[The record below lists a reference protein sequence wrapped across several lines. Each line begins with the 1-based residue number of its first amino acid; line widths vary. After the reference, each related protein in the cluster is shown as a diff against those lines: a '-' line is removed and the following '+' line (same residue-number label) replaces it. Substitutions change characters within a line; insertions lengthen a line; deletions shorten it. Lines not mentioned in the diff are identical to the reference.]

1 MEMIT
6 YKLLRENDN
15 LIIEGLKIKFIE
27 WDEDDRFKEMHD
39 EPSIGMSL
47 MIDPHPFNYTW
58 LTTVITSF
66 SEEGNILKFAT
77 KNSNY
82 ILEKISNEV

>member
-1 MEMIT
+1 MIT

-15 LIIEGLKIKFIE
+15 KIIEGLKIKFIE

-47 MIDPHPFNYTW
+47 MIDPHSFNYTW

-66 SEEGNILKFAT
+66 SEEGDILKFAT

-82 ILEKISNEV
+82 ILEKISDEV